1 MVIPLISLILLC
13 PLAAFAIFGLLSL
26 AKLRFPRQDY
36 LSTAAMLIGLVCSL
50 LLLQEVV
57 PEPAPHTV
65 EWISLG
71 SVTFSMGFY
80 LDSVTAIMLIVVTL
94 VSSLVHIFSIGYMHG
109 DARYPRFF
117 AFLSLFSFSMLF
129 LVVSDN
135 LLGIY
140 IGWELVGLCSYLL
153 IGFWFEKDSAA
164 NACKKAFLTTR
175 VGDIGMF
182 IGMMMLFTKF
192 RTLSLYG
199 EGGIFALAASLT
211 TGDMVWLSI
220 AGVLIFC
227 GAIGK
232 SAQVPLHTWLPDAM
246 EGPTPVSALIHA
258 ATMVAAGVYLTAR
271 MFPILTETSSL
282 VIAYVGGITALIAA
296 TIAIVR
302 FDIKRVLAYSTIS
315 QLGYMMLGIGAGS
328 YVAGLFHLT
337 THAFFKA
344 LLFLGSGS
352 VIHAFHAMH
361 AHHSGDEHA
370 SHDSG
375 HEHGDHGVADG
386 VAGAP
391 QSGETTL
398 SGSDIPADQDMR
410 NMGGLRRKMPIT
422 FATMLIATLSISGVP
437 FIFSGFWSKDAILGG
452 VLERAMEWGSVH
464 HYILFGIALFAAGI
478 TAFYMF
484 RLIFMTFFGE
494 PRNQEMHDMAH
505 ESPKVMTV
513 PLIVLALLSFP
524 VVNILWFNDA
534 YVTPPAQPHL
544 HAPQHA
550 GIIDDSIVTETQQ
563 REKVAGAPQSGE
575 TTLFAFGFSK
585 APTSFFGISEAVA
598 AEEGEHDTH
607 AEEGHH
613 SPAHKIAMV
622 LSICV
627 AGLGILFSWLFYHK
641 RTLSAES
648 VATSFRPLYNLFWHK
663 YYFDEFYNGVL
674 VALTVW
680 KARLFAQF
688 DGSVVDGI
696 VNGVGRLTRDILAAF
711 IGFFDNRVVDGTV
724 NRVAQVTWAV
734 GGRIRRIQTGAIQ
747 TYLFVV
753 LAGIVLLILIFRAL

>member
-1 MVIPLISLILLC
+1 MIVSLISLILLC
-13 PLAAFAIFGLLSL
+13 PLAAFAVFGLLGL
-26 AKLRFPRQDY
+26 ANRRFPRQDY
-36 LSTAAMLIGLVCSL
+36 LSTAAMLIALACSFL
-50 LLLQEVV
+50 LLREVV
-57 PEPAPHTV
+57 PEPEAHTV
-65 EWISLG
+65 NWISLG
-71 SVTFSMGFY
+71 NVTFSMGFY
-80 LDSVTAIMLIVVTL
+80 LDSVTVIMLIVVTL
-94 VSSLVHIFSIGYMHG
+94 VSSLVHIFSMGYMHG
-109 DARYPRFF
+109 DPRYPRFF
-117 AFLSLFSFSMLF
+117 AYLSLFSFSMLF

-175 VGDIGMF
+175 VGDVGMF

-192 RTLSLYG
+192 QTLSLYG
-199 EGGIFALAASLT
+199 EGGIFALAASQLT

-232 SAQVPLHTWLPDAM
+232 SAQMPLHTWLPDAM

-282 VIAYVGGITALIAA
+282 VIAYIGGITAIVAA

-315 QLGYMMLGIGAGS
+315 QLGYMMLAIGVGS

-361 AHHSGDEHA
+361 AHGHDNEHA
-370 SHDSG
+370 HA
-375 HEHGDHGVADG
+375 HEHGDSDTHTHEHGH
-386 VAGAP
+386 
-391 QSGETTL
+391 GEDSDTEHVL
-398 SGSDIPADQDMR
+398 GSEIPPDQDMR
-410 NMGGLRRKMPIT
+410 NMGGLRHKMPIT
-422 FATMLIATLSISGVP
+422 FITMLIATLSISGVP
-437 FIFSGFWSKDAILGG
+437 FIFSGFWSKDKILAG
-452 VLERAMEWGSVH
+452 VLGRAMEWHSVH
-464 HYILFGIALFAAGI
+464 HYILFVIALLAAGI

-494 PRNQEMHDMAH
+494 PRNQDMHDMAH
-505 ESPKVMTV
+505 ESPLSMTV
-513 PLIVLALLSFP
+513 PLIVLAILSFP
-524 VVNILWFNDA
+524 VVNTLWFNKD
-534 YVTPPAQPHL
+534 YVKPPPQPHL
-544 HAPQHA
+544 
-550 GIIDDSIVTETQQ
+550 
-563 REKVAGAPQSGE
+563 R
-575 TTLFAFGFSK
+575 
-585 APTSFFGISEAVA
+585 APTHAQIAPDTKTGGTGFALSLFGVSEAVA
-598 AEEGEHDTH
+598 AEEDAGHGTQDAH
-607 AEEGHH
+607 GDDGHH
-613 SPAHKIAMV
+613 DSAHTAHTIAMV

-627 AGLGILFSWLFYHK
+627 AGLGIFLSWLFYHR
-641 RTLSAES
+641 RTLSAEA
-648 VATSFRPLYNLFWHK
+648 VATTFRPVYNLFWHK
-663 YYFDEFYNGVL
+663 YYFDEFYDGVL

-696 VNGVGRLTRDILAAF
+696 VNGVGIVTRDILAAF
-711 IGFFDNRVVDGTV
+711 VGFFDNRVVDGLV

-753 LAGIVLLILIFRAL
+753 LAGIVLLILVFRVL

>member
-1 MVIPLISLILLC
+1 MIVPLISLILLC
-13 PLAAFAIFGLLSL
+13 PLAAFAIFGLLGL
-26 AKLRFPRQDY
+26 ANRRFSRQDY
-36 LSTAAMLIGLVCSL
+36 LSTIAMLVALVCSFL
-50 LLLQEVV
+50 LLREVV
-57 PEPAPHTV
+57 PTPEPNTV
-65 EWISLG
+65 NWISLG
-71 SVTFSMGFY
+71 GVTFSMGFY
-80 LDSVTAIMLIVVTL
+80 LDSVTVIMLIVVTL
-94 VSSLVHIFSIGYMHG
+94 VSSLVHIFSMGYMHG
-109 DARYPRFF
+109 DPRYPRFF
-117 AFLSLFSFSMLF
+117 AYLSLFSFSMLF

-175 VGDIGMF
+175 VGDVGMF

-192 RTLSLYG
+192 DTLSLYG
-199 EGGIFALAASLT
+199 EGGIFAQAAAQLST
-211 TGDMVWLSI
+211 ADMVWLSI

-232 SAQVPLHTWLPDAM
+232 SAQMPLHTWLPDAM

-282 VIAYVGGITALIAA
+282 VIAYVGGITALVAA

-315 QLGYMMLGIGAGS
+315 QLGYMMLAIGAGS

-361 AHHSGDEHA
+361 AHGHDDAHEHA
-370 SHDSG
+370 HA
-375 HEHGDHGVADG
+375 HEHNEAHI
-386 VAGAP
+386 
-391 QSGETTL
+391 L
-398 SGSDIPADQDMR
+398 GSEIPPDQDMR
-410 NMGGLRRKMPIT
+410 NMGGLRHKMPIT
-422 FATMLIATLSISGVP
+422 FVTMLIATLSISGVP

-452 VLERAMEWGSVH
+452 VLGRAMEWNSVH
-464 HYILFGIALFAAGI
+464 HYILFIMALSAAGI

-505 ESPKVMTV
+505 ESPKSMTV
-513 PLIVLALLSFP
+513 PLLILAALSLP
-524 VVNILWFNDA
+524 VVNILWFNET
-534 YVTPPAQPHL
+534 YVKPPPQPHL

-550 GIIDDSIVTETQQ
+550 YVSPDSNTGGKGYTV
-563 REKVAGAPQSGE
+563 S
-575 TTLFAFGFSK
+575 LFGV
-585 APTSFFGISEAVA
+585 SEAAA
-598 AEEGEHDTH
+598 AEEEGGHDTH
-607 AEEGHH
+607 GAHGDDGHH
-613 SPAHKIAMV
+613 GHGPAHKIAMI

-627 AGLGILFSWLFYHK
+627 AGLGILLSWLFYHR

-648 VATSFRPLYNLFWHK
+648 VATTFRPVYNLFWHK
-663 YYFDEFYNGVL
+663 YYFDEFYDGVL

-680 KARLFAQF
+680 KARLFSQF

-696 VNGVGRLTRDILAAF
+696 VNGVGFVTRDLLAAF
-711 IGFFDNRVVDGTV
+711 TGAFDNRVVDGIV
-724 NRVAQVTWAV
+724 NRIAQVTWAV

>member
-1 MVIPLISLILLC
+1 MIVFLISLILLC
-13 PLAAFAIFGLLSL
+13 PLAAFAIFGLLGLGNRS
-26 AKLRFPRQDY
+26 FPRQDY
-36 LSTAAMLIGLVCSL
+36 LSTAAMLVALISSL
-50 LLLQEVV
+50 LLLREVV
-57 PEPAPHTV
+57 PDPVPYTV
-65 EWISLG
+65 QWISLG
-71 SVTFSMGFY
+71 GVTFSMGFY

-94 VSSLVHIFSIGYMHG
+94 VSSLVHIFSMGYMHG
-109 DARYPRFF
+109 DPRYPRFF
-117 AFLSLFSFSMLF
+117 AYLSLFSFSMLF

-175 VGDIGMF
+175 VGDVGMF

-192 RTLSLYG
+192 ETLSLYG
-199 EGGIFALAASLT
+199 GDGIFAQAASLLN

-282 VIAYVGGITALIAA
+282 VIAYIGGITALIAA

-361 AHHSGDEHA
+361 HA
-370 SHDSG
+370 
-375 HEHGDHGVADG
+375 HGDHDEHGHAHGDHDLVHDH
-386 VAGAP
+386 
-391 QSGETTL
+391 
-398 SGSDIPADQDMR
+398 GSEIPPDQDMR
-410 NMGGLRRKMPIT
+410 NMGGLRHKMPIT
-422 FATMLIATLSISGVP
+422 FVTMLIATLSISGVP
-437 FIFSGFWSKDAILGG
+437 FVFSGFWSKDAILGG
-452 VLERAMEWGSVH
+452 VLGRAMEWNSVH
-464 HYILFGIALFAAGI
+464 HYLLFGIALFAAGI

-505 ESPKVMTV
+505 ESPKSMTV
-513 PLIVLALLSFP
+513 PLLILAALSLP
-524 VVNILWFNDA
+524 VVNILWFNDN
-534 YVTPPAQPHL
+534 YIKPPEQPHL

-550 GIIDDSIVTETQQ
+550 HVSPDSRTNKAGI
-563 REKVAGAPQSGE
+563 
-575 TTLFAFGFSK
+575 TLSLFGV
-585 APTSFFGISEAVA
+585 SEAVA
-598 AEEGEHDTH
+598 AEESGHDTH
-607 AEEGHH
+607 GAHADDGHH
-613 SPAHKIAMV
+613 GHGPAHAIAMI
-622 LSICV
+622 LSICA
-627 AGLGILFSWLFYHK
+627 AGLGILLSWLFYHR

-648 VATSFRPLYNLFWHK
+648 VATTFRPLYNLFWHK
-663 YYFDEFYNGVL
+663 YYFDEFYDDVL

-688 DGSVVDGI
+688 DGTIVDGI
-696 VNGVGRLTRDILAAF
+696 VNGVGKVTRDFLAVF
-711 IGFFDNRVVDGTV
+711 IGAFDNRVVDGIV
-724 NRVAQVTWAV
+724 NRVAEVTWAV
-734 GGRIRRIQTGAIQ
+734 GGRVRQIQTGAIQ

-753 LAGIVLLILIFRAL
+753 LAGIVLLILIFRVL

>member
-1 MVIPLISLILLC
+1 MVVSLISIILLC
-13 PLAAFAIFGLLSL
+13 PLAAFAIFGLLGL
-26 AKLRFPRQDY
+26 ANRRFPRQDY
-36 LSTAAMLIGLVCSL
+36 LSTIAMLVALVCSFL
-50 LLLQEVV
+50 LLREVV
-57 PEPAPHTV
+57 PNPEPHTV
-65 EWISLG
+65 NWISLG
-71 SVTFSMGFY
+71 GVTFSMGFY
-80 LDSVTAIMLIVVTL
+80 LDSVTVIMLIVVTL
-94 VSSLVHIFSIGYMHG
+94 VSSLVHIFSMGYMHG
-109 DARYPRFF
+109 DPRYPRFF
-117 AFLSLFSFSMLF
+117 AYLSLFSFSMLF

-175 VGDIGMF
+175 VGDVGMF

-192 RTLSLYG
+192 DTLSLYG
-199 EGGIFALAASLT
+199 EGGIFAQAAAQLST
-211 TGDMVWLSI
+211 ADMVWLSI

-232 SAQVPLHTWLPDAM
+232 SAQMPLHTWLPDAM

-282 VIAYVGGITALIAA
+282 VIAYVGGITALVAA

-315 QLGYMMLGIGAGS
+315 QLGYMMLAIGAGS

-361 AHHSGDEHA
+361 HAHDDEHEHA
-370 SHDSG
+370 HE
-375 HEHGDHGVADG
+375 HEHGEEHI
-386 VAGAP
+386 
-391 QSGETTL
+391 L
-398 SGSDIPADQDMR
+398 GSEIPPDQDMR
-410 NMGGLRRKMPIT
+410 NMGGLRHKMPIT
-422 FATMLIATLSISGVP
+422 FITMLIATLSISGVP
-437 FIFSGFWSKDAILGG
+437 FIFSGFWSKDKILAG
-452 VLERAMEWGSVH
+452 VLGRAMEWSSVH
-464 HYILFGIALFAAGI
+464 HYILFIIALSAAGI

-505 ESPKVMTV
+505 ESPKSMTV
-513 PLIVLALLSFP
+513 PLIVLAILSFP
-524 VVNILWFNDA
+524 VVNTLWFNKD
-534 YVTPPAQPHL
+534 YVKPPPQPHL

-550 GIIDDSIVTETQQ
+550 YLSPDSQTGGQ
-563 REKVAGAPQSGE
+563 GAALS
-575 TTLFAFGFSK
+575 LFGV
-585 APTSFFGISEAVA
+585 SEAFA
-598 AEEGEHDTH
+598 AEEEGGHGTH
-607 AEEGHH
+607 ADDGHH
-613 SPAHKIAMV
+613 GHGPAHTIAMV
-622 LSICV
+622 LSIIV
-627 AGLGILFSWLFYHK
+627 AGLGIFFSWLFYHR

-648 VATSFRPLYNLFWHK
+648 VATTFRPIYNLFWHK
-663 YYFDEFYNGVL
+663 YYFDEFYDGVL

-680 KARLFAQF
+680 KSRLFAQF

-696 VNGVGRLTRDILAAF
+696 VNGVGTVTRDILAAF
-711 IGFFDNRVVDGTV
+711 VGIFDNRVVDGLV

-734 GGRIRRIQTGAIQ
+734 GGRVRRIQTGAIQ

>member
-1 MVIPLISLILLC
+1 MVVPLISIILLC
-13 PLAAFAIFGLLSL
+13 PLAAFAIFGLLGL
-26 AKLRFPRQDY
+26 ANKRFPRQDY
-36 LSTAAMLIGLVCSL
+36 LSTAAMLIALACSFL
-50 LLLQEVV
+50 LLREVV
-57 PEPAPHTV
+57 PSPEAHTV
-65 EWISLG
+65 DWLSLG
-71 SVTFSMGFY
+71 GVTFSMGFY
-80 LDSVTAIMLIVVTL
+80 LDSVTVIMLIVVTL
-94 VSSLVHIFSIGYMHG
+94 VSSLVHIFSMGYMHG
-109 DARYPRFF
+109 DPRYPRFF
-117 AFLSLFSFSMLF
+117 AYLSLFSFSMLF

-175 VGDIGMF
+175 VGDVGMF

-192 RTLSLYG
+192 QTLSLYG
-199 EGGIFALAASLT
+199 ADGIFAEAADLN

-220 AGVLIFC
+220 AGILIFC

-232 SAQVPLHTWLPDAM
+232 SAQMPLHTWLPDAM

-282 VIAYVGGITALIAA
+282 VIAYVGGITALVAA

-315 QLGYMMLGIGAGS
+315 QLGYMMLAIGAGS

-361 AHHSGDEHA
+361 HAHDDDHEHE
-370 SHDSG
+370 HE
-375 HEHGDHGVADG
+375 HEHGEEHI
-386 VAGAP
+386 
-391 QSGETTL
+391 L
-398 SGSDIPADQDMR
+398 GSEIPPDQDMR
-410 NMGGLRRKMPIT
+410 NMGGLRHKMPMT
-422 FATMLIATLSISGVP
+422 FITMLIATLSISGVP
-437 FIFSGFWSKDAILGG
+437 FIFSGFWSKDKILAG
-452 VLERAMEWGSVH
+452 VLGRAMEWNSAH
-464 HYILFGIALFAAGI
+464 HYILFIIALSAAGI

-505 ESPKVMTV
+505 ESPRSMTV
-513 PLIVLALLSFP
+513 PLIVLAILSFP
-524 VVNILWFNDA
+524 VVNTLWFNKD
-534 YVTPPAQPHL
+534 YVKPPPQPHL

-550 GIIDDSIVTETQQ
+550 YLSPDSKTSGQGIALS
-563 REKVAGAPQSGE
+563 
-575 TTLFAFGFSK
+575 LFGV
-585 APTSFFGISEAVA
+585 SEAVA
-598 AEEGEHDTH
+598 AEEEGGHSTH
-607 AEEGHH
+607 ADDGHH
-613 SPAHKIAMV
+613 GHGPAHTIAMV
-622 LSICV
+622 LSIIV
-627 AGLGILFSWLFYHK
+627 AGLGIFLSWLFYHR

-648 VATSFRPLYNLFWHK
+648 VATTCRPLYNLFWHK
-663 YYFDEFYNGVL
+663 YYFDEFYDGVL

-696 VNGVGRLTRDILAAF
+696 VNGVGFVTRDLLAAF
-711 IGFFDNRVVDGTV
+711 TGAFDNRVVDGIV
-724 NRVAQVTWAV
+724 NRIAQVTWAV

-753 LAGIVLLILIFRAL
+753 LAGIVLIILIFRAL

>member
-1 MVIPLISLILLC
+1 MVVPLISIILLC
-13 PLAAFAIFGLLSL
+13 PLAAFAVFGLLGL
-26 AKLRFPRQDY
+26 ANRRFPRQDY
-36 LSTAAMLIGLVCSL
+36 LSTAAMLIALACSFL
-50 LLLQEVV
+50 LLREIV
-57 PEPAPHTV
+57 PSPEAHTV
-65 EWISLG
+65 DWLSLG
-71 SVTFSMGFY
+71 GVTFSMGFY
-80 LDSVTAIMLIVVTL
+80 LDSVTVIMLIVVTL
-94 VSSLVHIFSIGYMHG
+94 VSSLVHIFSMGYMHG
-109 DARYPRFF
+109 DPRYPRFF
-117 AFLSLFSFSMLF
+117 AYLSLFSFSMLF

-175 VGDIGMF
+175 VGDVGMF

-192 RTLSLYG
+192 KTLSLYG
-199 EGGIFALAASLT
+199 EGGIFALAANLN
-211 TGDMVWLSI
+211 TGDMMWLSI

-232 SAQVPLHTWLPDAM
+232 SAQMPLHTWLPDAM

-282 VIAYVGGITALIAA
+282 VIAYVGGITALVAA

-315 QLGYMMLGIGAGS
+315 QLGYMMLAIGAGS

-361 AHHSGDEHA
+361 AHAHDDEH
-370 SHDSG
+370 D
-375 HEHGDHGVADG
+375 HEHADDHEHSD
-386 VAGAP
+386 
-391 QSGETTL
+391 EHIL
-398 SGSDIPADQDMR
+398 GSEIPPDQDMR
-410 NMGGLRRKMPIT
+410 NMGGLRHKMPIT
-422 FATMLIATLSISGVP
+422 FITMLIATLSISGVP

-452 VLERAMEWGSVH
+452 VLGRAMEWNSAH
-464 HYILFGIALFAAGI
+464 HYILFGMALCAAGI

-505 ESPKVMTV
+505 ESPKSMTV
-513 PLIVLALLSFP
+513 PLLILAALSLP
-524 VVNILWFNDA
+524 VVNILWFNDT
-534 YVTPPAQPHL
+534 YVKPPPQPHL

-550 GIIDDSIVTETQQ
+550 YISPDSNTGGKGYTV
-563 REKVAGAPQSGE
+563 S
-575 TTLFAFGFSK
+575 LFGV
-585 APTSFFGISEAVA
+585 SEAVA
-598 AEEGEHDTH
+598 AEEEGGHGTDGTH
-607 AEEGHH
+607 ADDGHH
-613 SPAHKIAMV
+613 GHGPAHTIAMV
-622 LSICV
+622 LSIFV
-627 AGLGILFSWLFYHK
+627 AGLGICLSWLFYHR
-641 RTLSAES
+641 RTLSAEA
-648 VATSFRPLYNLFWHK
+648 VATTCRPLYNLFWHK
-663 YYFDEFYNGVL
+663 YYFDEFYDGVL

-680 KARLFAQF
+680 KARLFARF

-696 VNGVGRLTRDILAAF
+696 VNGVGVVTRDILAAF
-711 IGFFDNRVVDGTV
+711 TGAFDNRVVDGIV
-724 NRVAQVTWAV
+724 NRVAQVIWAV

>member
-1 MVIPLISLILLC
+1 MIVPLISIILLC
-13 PLAAFAIFGLLSL
+13 PLAAFAVFGLLGL
-26 AKLRFPRQDY
+26 GNRRFPRQDY
-36 LSTAAMLIGLVCSL
+36 LSTAAMLVALVCSFL
-50 LLLQEVV
+50 LLREVV
-57 PEPAPHTV
+57 PSPEAHTV
-65 EWISLG
+65 DWLSLG

-80 LDSVTAIMLIVVTL
+80 LDSVTVIMLIVVTL
-94 VSSLVHIFSIGYMHG
+94 VSSLVHIFSMGYMHG
-109 DARYPRFF
+109 DPRYPRFF
-117 AFLSLFSFSMLF
+117 AYLSLFSFSMLF

-175 VGDIGMF
+175 VGDVGMF

-192 RTLSLYG
+192 RTLSLYDKAG
-199 EGGIFALAASLT
+199 ADGIFTLAANLN

-232 SAQVPLHTWLPDAM
+232 SAQMPLHTWLPDAM

-282 VIAYVGGITALIAA
+282 VIAYVGGITALVAA

-315 QLGYMMLGIGAGS
+315 QLGYMMLAIGAGS

-361 AHHSGDEHA
+361 AHGHDDEHDHEHGED
-370 SHDSG
+370 SDSG
-375 HEHGDHGVADG
+375 HV
-386 VAGAP
+386 
-391 QSGETTL
+391 L
-398 SGSDIPADQDMR
+398 GSEIPPDQDMR
-410 NMGGLRRKMPIT
+410 NMGGLRHKMPIT
-422 FATMLIATLSISGVP
+422 FITMLIATLSISGVP
-437 FIFSGFWSKDAILGG
+437 FVFSGFWSKDKILAG
-452 VLERAMEWGSVH
+452 VLGRAMEWNSAH
-464 HYILFGIALFAAGI
+464 HYILFIIALSAAGI

-505 ESPKVMTV
+505 ESPRSMTV
-513 PLIVLALLSFP
+513 PLIVLAILSFP
-524 VVNILWFNDA
+524 VVNTLWFNKD
-534 YVTPPAQPHL
+534 YVKPPPQPHL

-550 GIIDDSIVTETQQ
+550 HLSPD
-563 REKVAGAPQSGE
+563 
-575 TTLFAFGFSK
+575 SK
-585 APTSFFGISEAVA
+585 AGGQGIALSLFGVSEAVA
-598 AEEGEHDTH
+598 AEEEGGHDTH
-607 AEEGHH
+607 ADDGHH
-613 SPAHKIAMV
+613 GHGPAHTIAMV
-622 LSICV
+622 LSIIV
-627 AGLGILFSWLFYHK
+627 AGLGIFLSWLFYHR

-648 VATSFRPLYNLFWHK
+648 VATTFRPVYNLFWHK
-663 YYFDEFYNGVL
+663 YYFDEFYDGVL

-680 KARLFAQF
+680 KSRLFAQF

-696 VNGVGRLTRDILAAF
+696 VNGVGTVTRDILAAF
-711 IGFFDNRVVDGTV
+711 VGFFDNRVVDGLV
-724 NRVAQVTWAV
+724 NSVAQVTWAI

>member
-1 MVIPLISLILLC
+1 MVVPLISLILLC
-13 PLAAFAIFGLLSL
+13 PLAAFAVFGLLGL
-26 AKLRFPRQDY
+26 ANRRFPRQDY
-36 LSTAAMLIGLVCSL
+36 LSTAAMLIALACSFL
-50 LLLQEVV
+50 LLREVV
-57 PEPAPHTV
+57 PEPEAHTV
-65 EWISLG
+65 NWVSLG

-94 VSSLVHIFSIGYMHG
+94 VSSLVHIFSMGYMHG
-109 DARYPRFF
+109 DPRYPRFF
-117 AFLSLFSFSMLF
+117 AYLSLFSFSMLF

-175 VGDIGMF
+175 VGDVGMF

-192 RTLSLYG
+192 QTLSLYG
-199 EGGIFALAASLT
+199 EGGIFALAASQLT

-232 SAQVPLHTWLPDAM
+232 SAQMPLHTWLPDAM

-282 VIAYVGGITALIAA
+282 VIAYVGGITALVAA

-315 QLGYMMLGIGAGS
+315 QLGYMMLAIGAGS

-361 AHHSGDEHA
+361 AHGHDDEHA
-370 SHDSG
+370 
-375 HEHGDHGVADG
+375 HEHGEDPDTEHV
-386 VAGAP
+386 
-391 QSGETTL
+391 L
-398 SGSDIPADQDMR
+398 GSEIPPDQDMR
-410 NMGGLRRKMPIT
+410 NMGGLRHKMPIT
-422 FATMLIATLSISGVP
+422 FITMLIATLSISGVP
-437 FIFSGFWSKDAILGG
+437 FIFSGFWSKDAVLAG
-452 VLERAMEWGSVH
+452 VLGRAMEWNSVH
-464 HYILFGIALFAAGI
+464 HYILFIMALSAAGI

-505 ESPKVMTV
+505 ESPLSMTV
-513 PLIVLALLSFP
+513 PLLILAALSLPIVNTF
-524 VVNILWFNDA
+524 WFNAD
-534 YVTPPAQPHL
+534 YVKPPQQPHL
-544 HAPQHA
+544 HAPTHA
-550 GIIDDSIVTETQQ
+550 Q
-563 REKVAGAPQSGE
+563 VAPDTKTGGTGFALS
-575 TTLFAFGFSK
+575 LFGV
-585 APTSFFGISEAVA
+585 SEAVA
-598 AEEGEHDTH
+598 AEEDAGHGTQDAH
-607 AEEGHH
+607 ADDGHH
-613 SPAHKIAMV
+613 GHGPAHTIAMI

-627 AGLGILFSWLFYHK
+627 AGLGILLSWLFYHR

-648 VATSFRPLYNLFWHK
+648 VATTFRPVYNLFWQK
-663 YYFDEFYNGVL
+663 YYFDEFYDGVL

-688 DGSVVDGI
+688 DGTVVDGI
-696 VNGVGRLTRDILAAF
+696 VNGVGVVTRDILAAF
-711 IGFFDNRVVDGTV
+711 TGAFDNRVVDGIV

-753 LAGIVLLILIFRAL
+753 LAGIVLLILIFRAF

>member
-1 MVIPLISLILLC
+1 MTVPLISLILLC
-13 PLAAFAIFGLLSL
+13 PLAAFAVFGLLGL
-26 AKLRFPRQDY
+26 ANRRFPRQDY
-36 LSTAAMLIGLVCSL
+36 LSTAAMLIALACSFL
-50 LLLQEVV
+50 LLREVV
-57 PEPAPHTV
+57 PEPEAHTV
-65 EWISLG
+65 NWISLG
-71 SVTFSMGFY
+71 DVTFSMGFY
-80 LDSVTAIMLIVVTL
+80 LDSVTVIMLIVVTL
-94 VSSLVHIFSIGYMHG
+94 VSSLVHIFSMGYMHG
-109 DARYPRFF
+109 DPRYPRFF
-117 AFLSLFSFSMLF
+117 AYLSLFSFSMLF

-175 VGDIGMF
+175 VGDVGMF
-182 IGMMMLFTKF
+182 IGMMMLFAKF
-192 RTLSLYG
+192 KTLSLYG
-199 EGGIFALAASLT
+199 DGGIFALSVSQLT

-232 SAQVPLHTWLPDAM
+232 SAQMPLHTWLPDAM

-282 VIAYVGGITALIAA
+282 VIAYVGGITALVAA

-315 QLGYMMLGIGAGS
+315 QLGYMMLAIGAGS

-361 AHHSGDEHA
+361 AHGHDDEHA
-370 SHDSG
+370 
-375 HEHGDHGVADG
+375 HEHGEDPDTEHV
-386 VAGAP
+386 
-391 QSGETTL
+391 L
-398 SGSDIPADQDMR
+398 GSEIPADQDMR
-410 NMGGLRRKMPIT
+410 NMGGLRHKMPIT
-422 FATMLIATLSISGVP
+422 FITMLIATLSISGVP
-437 FIFSGFWSKDAILGG
+437 FIFSGFWSKDAILAG
-452 VLERAMEWGSVH
+452 VLGRAMEWSSVH
-464 HYILFGIALFAAGI
+464 HYILFIMALSAAGI

-505 ESPKVMTV
+505 ESPRSMTV
-513 PLIVLALLSFP
+513 PLLILAFLSLP
-524 VVNILWFNDA
+524 VVNILWFNAD
-534 YVTPPAQPHL
+534 YIEPPPQPHL
-544 HAPQHA
+544 HAPTHA
-550 GIIDDSIVTETQQ
+550 Q
-563 REKVAGAPQSGE
+563 VAPDTKTGGTGFALS
-575 TTLFAFGFSK
+575 LFGV
-585 APTSFFGISEAVA
+585 SEAVA
-598 AEEGEHDTH
+598 AEEDAGHGTQDAH
-607 AEEGHH
+607 ADDGHH
-613 SPAHKIAMV
+613 GHGPAHTIAMI

-627 AGLGILFSWLFYHK
+627 AGLGIFFSWLFYHR

-648 VATSFRPLYNLFWHK
+648 VATTFRPVYNLFWHK
-663 YYFDEFYNGVL
+663 YYFDEFYDGVL

-696 VNGVGRLTRDILAAF
+696 VNGVGIVTRDILAAF
-711 IGFFDNRVVDGTV
+711 VGFFDNRVVDGLV

>member
-1 MVIPLISLILLC
+1 MTVSLISLILLC
-13 PLAAFAIFGLLSL
+13 PLAAFAVFGLLGL
-26 AKLRFPRQDY
+26 ANRRFPRQDY
-36 LSTAAMLIGLVCSL
+36 LSTAAMLIALACSFL
-50 LLLQEVV
+50 LLREVV
-57 PEPAPHTV
+57 PEPEAHTV
-65 EWISLG
+65 NWISLG
-71 SVTFSMGFY
+71 DITFSMGFY
-80 LDSVTAIMLIVVTL
+80 LDSVTVIMLIVVTL
-94 VSSLVHIFSIGYMHG
+94 VSSLVHIFSMGYMHG
-109 DARYPRFF
+109 DPRYPRFF
-117 AFLSLFSFSMLF
+117 AYLSLFSFSMLF

-175 VGDIGMF
+175 VGDVGMF

-192 RTLSLYG
+192 QTLSLYG
-199 EGGIFALAASLT
+199 DGGIFALAAAQLT

-232 SAQVPLHTWLPDAM
+232 SAQMPLHTWLPDAM

-282 VIAYVGGITALIAA
+282 VIAYVGGITALVAA

-315 QLGYMMLGIGAGS
+315 QLGYMMLAIGVGS

-361 AHHSGDEHA
+361 GHDDEHA
-370 SHDSG
+370 
-375 HEHGDHGVADG
+375 HEHSEDPDTEHV
-386 VAGAP
+386 
-391 QSGETTL
+391 L
-398 SGSDIPADQDMR
+398 GSEIPADQDMR
-410 NMGGLRRKMPIT
+410 NMGGLRHKMPIT
-422 FATMLIATLSISGVP
+422 FITMLIATLSISGVP
-437 FIFSGFWSKDAILGG
+437 FIFSGFWSKDAILAG
-452 VLERAMEWGSVH
+452 VLGRAMEWSSVH
-464 HYILFGIALFAAGI
+464 HYILFIMALSAAGI

-505 ESPKVMTV
+505 ESPKSMTV
-513 PLIVLALLSFP
+513 PLLILAALSLP
-524 VVNILWFNDA
+524 VVNILWFNAD
-534 YVTPPAQPHL
+534 YVKPPPQPHL
-544 HAPQHA
+544 HAPTHA
-550 GIIDDSIVTETQQ
+550 Q
-563 REKVAGAPQSGE
+563 VAPDTKTGGTGFALS
-575 TTLFAFGFSK
+575 LFGV
-585 APTSFFGISEAVA
+585 SEAVA
-598 AEEGEHDTH
+598 AEEDAGHGTQDAH
-607 AEEGHH
+607 ADDGHH
-613 SPAHKIAMV
+613 GHGPAHTIAMI

-627 AGLGILFSWLFYHK
+627 AGLGILFSWLFYHR

-648 VATSFRPLYNLFWHK
+648 VATTFRPVYNLFWHK
-663 YYFDEFYNGVL
+663 YYFDEFYDGVL

-696 VNGVGRLTRDILAAF
+696 VNGVGIVTRDILAAF
-711 IGFFDNRVVDGTV
+711 VGFFDNRFVDGLV

>member
-1 MVIPLISLILLC
+1 
-13 PLAAFAIFGLLSL
+13 
-26 AKLRFPRQDY
+26 
-36 LSTAAMLIGLVCSL
+36 
-50 LLLQEVV
+50 
-57 PEPAPHTV
+57 
-65 EWISLG
+65 
-71 SVTFSMGFY
+71 
-80 LDSVTAIMLIVVTL
+80 
-94 VSSLVHIFSIGYMHG
+94 
-109 DARYPRFF
+109 
-117 AFLSLFSFSMLF
+117 
-129 LVVSDN
+129 
-135 LLGIY
+135 
-140 IGWELVGLCSYLL
+140 
-153 IGFWFEKDSAA
+153 
-164 NACKKAFLTTR
+164 
-175 VGDIGMF
+175 
-182 IGMMMLFTKF
+182 
-192 RTLSLYG
+192 
-199 EGGIFALAASLT
+199 
-211 TGDMVWLSI
+211 MVWLST

-232 SAQVPLHTWLPDAM
+232 SAQMPLHTWLPDAM

-282 VIAYVGGITALIAA
+282 VIAYVGGITALVAA

-315 QLGYMMLGIGAGS
+315 QLGYMMLAIGAGS

-361 AHHSGDEHA
+361 AHAHDDEH
-370 SHDSG
+370 D
-375 HEHGDHGVADG
+375 HEHADG
-386 VAGAP
+386 EEHILGA
-391 QSGETTL
+391 E
-398 SGSDIPADQDMR
+398 IPPDQDMR
-410 NMGGLRRKMPIT
+410 NMGGLRHKMPIT
-422 FATMLIATLSISGVP
+422 FITMLIATLSISGVP

-452 VLERAMEWGSVH
+452 VLGRAMEWNSVH
-464 HYILFGIALFAAGI
+464 HYILFGMALLAAGI

-505 ESPKVMTV
+505 ESPKSMTV
-513 PLIVLALLSFP
+513 PLLILAALSLP
-524 VVNILWFNDA
+524 VVNILWFNEA
-534 YVTPPAQPHL
+534 YVKPPPQPHL

-550 GIIDDSIVTETQQ
+550 YISPDSNTGGKGYTV
-563 REKVAGAPQSGE
+563 S
-575 TTLFAFGFSK
+575 LFGV
-585 APTSFFGISEAVA
+585 SEAVA
-598 AEEGEHDTH
+598 AEEEGGHGTDGAH
-607 AEEGHH
+607 ADDGHH
-613 SPAHKIAMV
+613 GHHGPAHTIAMV

-627 AGLGILFSWLFYHK
+627 AGLGIFLSWLFYHR

-648 VATSFRPLYNLFWHK
+648 VATTYRPLYNLFWHK
-663 YYFDEFYNGVL
+663 YYFDEFYDGVL

-696 VNGVGRLTRDILAAF
+696 VNGVGFVTRDLLAAF
-711 IGFFDNRVVDGTV
+711 TGAFDNRVVDGIV

>member
-1 MVIPLISLILLC
+1 MVVPLISLILLC
-13 PLAAFAIFGLLSL
+13 PLAAFAVFGLLGL
-26 AKLRFPRQDY
+26 ANRRFPRQDY
-36 LSTAAMLIGLVCSL
+36 LSTAAMLIALACSFL
-50 LLLQEVV
+50 LLREVV
-57 PEPAPHTV
+57 PEPEAHTV
-65 EWISLG
+65 NWVSLG

-94 VSSLVHIFSIGYMHG
+94 VSSLVHIFSMGYMHG
-109 DARYPRFF
+109 DPRYPRFF
-117 AFLSLFSFSMLF
+117 AYLSLFSFSMLF

-175 VGDIGMF
+175 VGDVGMF

-192 RTLSLYG
+192 QTLSLYG
-199 EGGIFALAASLT
+199 EGGIFALAASQLT

-232 SAQVPLHTWLPDAM
+232 SAQMPLHTWLPDAM

-282 VIAYVGGITALIAA
+282 VIAYVGGITALVAA

-315 QLGYMMLGIGAGS
+315 QLGYMMLAIGAGS

-361 AHHSGDEHA
+361 AHGHDDEHA
-370 SHDSG
+370 
-375 HEHGDHGVADG
+375 HEHGEDPDTEHV
-386 VAGAP
+386 
-391 QSGETTL
+391 L
-398 SGSDIPADQDMR
+398 GSEIPADQDMR
-410 NMGGLRRKMPIT
+410 NMGGLRHKMPIT
-422 FATMLIATLSISGVP
+422 FITMLIATLSISGVP
-437 FIFSGFWSKDAILGG
+437 FIFSGFWSKDAVLAG
-452 VLERAMEWGSVH
+452 VLGRAMEWNSVH
-464 HYILFGIALFAAGI
+464 HYILFIMALSAAGI

-505 ESPKVMTV
+505 ESPLSMTV
-513 PLIVLALLSFP
+513 PLLILAALSLPIV
-524 VVNILWFNDA
+524 NTLWFNAD
-534 YVTPPAQPHL
+534 YVKPPQQPHL
-544 HAPQHA
+544 HAPTHA
-550 GIIDDSIVTETQQ
+550 Q
-563 REKVAGAPQSGE
+563 VAPDTKTGGTGFALS
-575 TTLFAFGFSK
+575 LFGV
-585 APTSFFGISEAVA
+585 SEAVA
-598 AEEGEHDTH
+598 AEEDAGHGTQDAH
-607 AEEGHH
+607 ADDGHH
-613 SPAHKIAMV
+613 GHGPAHTIAMI

-627 AGLGILFSWLFYHK
+627 AGLGILLSWLFYHR

-648 VATSFRPLYNLFWHK
+648 VATTFRPVYNLFWHK
-663 YYFDEFYNGVL
+663 YYFDEFYDGVL

-688 DGSVVDGI
+688 DGTVVDGI
-696 VNGVGRLTRDILAAF
+696 VNGVGVVTRDILAAF
-711 IGFFDNRVVDGTV
+711 TGAFDNRVVDGIV

-753 LAGIVLLILIFRAL
+753 LAGIVLLILIFRAF

>member
-1 MVIPLISLILLC
+1 MVVPLISLILLC
-13 PLAAFAIFGLLSL
+13 PLAAFAFFGLLGL
-26 AKLRFPRQDY
+26 ANKRFPRQDY
-36 LSTAAMLIGLVCSL
+36 LSTAAMLIALACSFL
-50 LLLQEVV
+50 LLREVV
-57 PEPAPHTV
+57 PKPEPHTV
-65 EWISLG
+65 DWLSLG
-71 SVTFSMGFY
+71 GVTFSMGFY
-80 LDSVTAIMLIVVTL
+80 LDSVTVIMLIVVTL
-94 VSSLVHIFSIGYMHG
+94 VSSLVHIFSMGYMHG
-109 DARYPRFF
+109 DPRYPRFF
-117 AFLSLFSFSMLF
+117 AYLSLFSFSMLF

-175 VGDIGMF
+175 VGDVGMF

-192 RTLSLYG
+192 QTLSLYG
-199 EGGIFALAASLT
+199 EGGIFALAANLN

-232 SAQVPLHTWLPDAM
+232 SAQMPLHTWLPDAM

-271 MFPILTETSSL
+271 MFPILTGTSSL
-282 VIAYVGGITALIAA
+282 VIAYVGGITALVAA

-315 QLGYMMLGIGAGS
+315 QLGYMMLAIGSGS

-361 AHHSGDEHA
+361 AHSHDDEHDHEHA
-370 SHDSG
+370 DGDNDAHA
-375 HEHGDHGVADG
+375 HEHGEEHI
-386 VAGAP
+386 
-391 QSGETTL
+391 L
-398 SGSDIPADQDMR
+398 GSEIPPDQDMR
-410 NMGGLRRKMPIT
+410 NMGGLRHKMPIT
-422 FATMLIATLSISGVP
+422 FVTMLIATLSISGVP

-452 VLERAMEWGSVH
+452 VLGRAMEWNSVH
-464 HYILFGIALFAAGI
+464 HYILFGMALFAAGI

-494 PRNQEMHDMAH
+494 PRNQEMHEMAH
-505 ESPKVMTV
+505 ESPRSMTV
-513 PLIVLALLSFP
+513 PLLILAALSLP
-524 VVNILWFNDA
+524 VVNILWFNET
-534 YVTPPAQPHL
+534 YVKPPPQPHL

-550 GIIDDSIVTETQQ
+550 YLSPDSNMGG
-563 REKVAGAPQSGE
+563 KGY
-575 TTLFAFGFSK
+575 TLSLFGV
-585 APTSFFGISEAVA
+585 SEAVA
-598 AEEGEHDTH
+598 AEEEGGHGTDVTH
-607 AEEGHH
+607 ADDAHHGHG
-613 SPAHKIAMV
+613 PAHTIAMV

-627 AGLGILFSWLFYHK
+627 AGLGIFLSWLFYHR

-648 VATSFRPLYNLFWHK
+648 VATTFRPLYNLFWHK
-663 YYFDEFYNGVL
+663 YYFDEFYDGVL

-680 KARLFAQF
+680 KARLLAQF
-688 DGSVVDGI
+688 DSSVVDGI
-696 VNGVGRLTRDILAAF
+696 VNGVGFVTRDVLAAF
-711 IGFFDNRVVDGTV
+711 TGAFDNRVVDGIV

-753 LAGIVLLILIFRAL
+753 LAGIVLLILIFRVL

>member
-1 MVIPLISLILLC
+1 MIIPLISLILLC
-13 PLAAFAIFGLLSL
+13 PLAAFAIFGLLGL
-26 AKLRFPRQDY
+26 AKRSFPRQDY
-36 LSTAAMLIGLVCSL
+36 LSTAAMLVGLVCSL
-50 LLLQEVV
+50 LLLREVV
-57 PEPAPHTV
+57 PNPEAHTV
-65 EWISLG
+65 KWISLG
-71 SVTFSMGFY
+71 SITFSMGFY
-80 LDSVTAIMLIVVTL
+80 LDSVTVIMLIVVTL

-109 DARYPRFF
+109 DPRYPRFF
-117 AFLSLFSFSMLF
+117 AYLSLFSFSMLF

-175 VGDIGMF
+175 VGDVGMF

-192 RTLSLYG
+192 NTLSLYG
-199 EGGIFALAASLT
+199 ENGIFAEVASLN

-227 GAIGK
+227 GAVGK

-282 VIAYVGGITALIAA
+282 VIAYIGGITAIVAA

-302 FDIKRVLAYSTIS
+302 FDIKRVLAYSTVS
-315 QLGYMMLGIGAGS
+315 QLGYMMLGIGVGS

-361 AHHSGDEHA
+361 AHAHDNEHDHANEDHDVHEHA
-370 SHDSG
+370 HGDDDAGHD
-375 HEHGDHGVADG
+375 HEHGDHDLVHAH
-386 VAGAP
+386 
-391 QSGETTL
+391 
-398 SGSDIPADQDMR
+398 GSEIPPDQDMR
-410 NMGGLRRKMPIT
+410 NMGGLRHKMPIT
-422 FATMLIATLSISGVP
+422 FVTMLIATLSISGVP
-437 FIFSGFWSKDAILGG
+437 FVFSGFWSKDAILGG
-452 VLERAMEWGSVH
+452 VLERAMEWNSVH
-464 HYILFGIALFAAGI
+464 HYLLFGIALLAAGI

-494 PRNQEMHDMAH
+494 PRNQGMHNMAH
-505 ESPKVMTV
+505 ESPLTMTV
-513 PLIVLALLSFP
+513 PLLILAVLSFP
-524 VVNILWFNDA
+524 VVNKLWFNKD
-534 YVTPPAQPHL
+534 YVKPPEQPHL

-550 GIIDDSIVTETQQ
+550 YVSPDSKTD
-563 REKVAGAPQSGE
+563 KAGFALS
-575 TTLFAFGFSK
+575 LFGV
-585 APTSFFGISEAVA
+585 SEAVA
-598 AEEGEHDTH
+598 AEETGHDTH
-607 AEEGHH
+607 ADGEHHGH
-613 SPAHKIAMV
+613 SPAHDIAMV

-627 AGLGILFSWLFYHK
+627 AGLGILLSWLFYHR

-648 VATSFRPLYNLFWHK
+648 VANSFRPLYNLFWHK
-663 YYFDEFYNGVL
+663 YYFDEFYDGVL
-674 VALTVW
+674 VAVTVW
-680 KARLFAQF
+680 KSRLFAQF

-696 VNGVGRLTRDILAAF
+696 VNGVGRLTRDFLAVF
-711 IGFFDNRVVDGTV
+711 VGLFDNRVVDGLV
-724 NRVAQVTWAV
+724 NRVAEVTWAI

>member
-1 MVIPLISLILLC
+1 MVVPLISIILLC
-13 PLAAFAIFGLLSL
+13 PLAAFAIFGLLGL
-26 AKLRFPRQDY
+26 ANRRFPRQDY
-36 LSTAAMLIGLVCSL
+36 LSTAAMLIAVACSFL
-50 LLLQEVV
+50 LLREVV
-57 PEPAPHTV
+57 PSPEAHTV
-65 EWISLG
+65 DWLSLG
-71 SVTFSMGFY
+71 GVTFSMGFY
-80 LDSVTAIMLIVVTL
+80 LDSVTVIMLIVVTL
-94 VSSLVHIFSIGYMHG
+94 VSSLVHIFSMGYMHG
-109 DARYPRFF
+109 DPRYPRFF
-117 AFLSLFSFSMLF
+117 AYLSLFSFSMLF

-175 VGDIGMF
+175 VGDVGMF

-192 RTLSLYG
+192 QTLSLYG
-199 EGGIFALAASLT
+199 EGGIFALAASQLT

-220 AGVLIFC
+220 AGILIFC

-232 SAQVPLHTWLPDAM
+232 SAQMPLHTWLPDAM

-282 VIAYVGGITALIAA
+282 VIAYVGGITALVAA

-315 QLGYMMLGIGAGS
+315 QLGYMMLAIGAGS

-361 AHHSGDEHA
+361 HAHDDDHEHE
-370 SHDSG
+370 HE
-375 HEHGDHGVADG
+375 HEHGEEHI
-386 VAGAP
+386 
-391 QSGETTL
+391 L
-398 SGSDIPADQDMR
+398 GSEIPPDQDMR
-410 NMGGLRRKMPIT
+410 NMGGLRHKMPIT
-422 FATMLIATLSISGVP
+422 FFTMLIATLSISGVP

-452 VLERAMEWGSVH
+452 VLGRAMEWNSVH
-464 HYILFGIALFAAGI
+464 HYILFGMALCAAGI

-494 PRNQEMHDMAH
+494 PRNQEMHEMAH
-505 ESPKVMTV
+505 ESPRSMTV
-513 PLIVLALLSFP
+513 PLLILAFLSLP
-524 VVNILWFNDA
+524 VVNILWFNET
-534 YVTPPAQPHL
+534 YVKPPPQPHL

-550 GIIDDSIVTETQQ
+550 YVSPDSNT
-563 REKVAGAPQSGE
+563 SGKGY
-575 TTLFAFGFSK
+575 TVSLFGV
-585 APTSFFGISEAVA
+585 SEAVA
-598 AEEGEHDTH
+598 AEEEGGHGTDGTH
-607 AEEGHH
+607 ADDGHH
-613 SPAHKIAMV
+613 GHGPAHTIAMV
-622 LSICV
+622 LSIIV
-627 AGLGILFSWLFYHK
+627 AGLGIFLSWLFYHR

-648 VATSFRPLYNLFWHK
+648 VATTCRPLYNLFWHK
-663 YYFDEFYNGVL
+663 YYFDEFYDGVL

-696 VNGVGRLTRDILAAF
+696 VNGVGFVTRDLLAAF
-711 IGFFDNRVVDGTV
+711 TGAFDNRVVDGIV
-724 NRVAQVTWAV
+724 NQVAQVTWAV

>member
-1 MVIPLISLILLC
+1 MVVPLISIILLC
-13 PLAAFAIFGLLSL
+13 PLVAFAIFGLLGL
-26 AKLRFPRQDY
+26 ANRRFPRQDY
-36 LSTAAMLIGLVCSL
+36 LSTAAMLIALACAFL
-50 LLLQEVV
+50 LLREVV
-57 PEPAPHTV
+57 PNPEAHTV
-65 EWISLG
+65 DWLSLG
-71 SVTFSMGFY
+71 GVTFSMGFY
-80 LDSVTAIMLIVVTL
+80 LDSVTVVMLIVVTL
-94 VSSLVHIFSIGYMHG
+94 VSSLVHIFSMGYMHG
-109 DARYPRFF
+109 DPRYPRFF
-117 AFLSLFSFSMLF
+117 AYLSLFSFSMLF

-175 VGDIGMF
+175 VGDVGMF
-182 IGMMMLFTKF
+182 IGMMMLFTQF
-192 RTLSLYG
+192 DTLSLYG
-199 EGGIFALAASLT
+199 EGGIFAKAADLN
-211 TGDMVWLSI
+211 TGQMVWLSI

-232 SAQVPLHTWLPDAM
+232 SAQMPLHTWLPDAM

-282 VIAYVGGITALIAA
+282 VIAYVGGITALVAA

-315 QLGYMMLGIGAGS
+315 QLGYMMLAIGAGS

-361 AHHSGDEHA
+361 HAHDDEHEHA
-370 SHDSG
+370 
-375 HEHGDHGVADG
+375 HEHEHN
-386 VAGAP
+386 
-391 QSGETTL
+391 QEHIL
-398 SGSDIPADQDMR
+398 GSEIPPDQDMR
-410 NMGGLRRKMPIT
+410 NMGGLRHKMPIT
-422 FATMLIATLSISGVP
+422 FITMLIATLSISGVP

-452 VLERAMEWGSVH
+452 VLGRAMEWNSVH
-464 HYILFGIALFAAGI
+464 HYILFIMALCAAGI

-505 ESPKVMTV
+505 ESPKSMTV
-513 PLIVLALLSFP
+513 PLLILAFLSLP
-524 VVNILWFNDA
+524 VVNILWFNET
-534 YVTPPAQPHL
+534 YVKPPAQPHL

-550 GIIDDSIVTETQQ
+550 SLSPDSDTGGKGYTV
-563 REKVAGAPQSGE
+563 S
-575 TTLFAFGFSK
+575 LFGV
-585 APTSFFGISEAVA
+585 SEAVA
-598 AEEGEHDTH
+598 AEEEGAHGIDDAH
-607 AEEGHH
+607 AAHGHH
-613 SPAHKIAMV
+613 GPAHTIAMV
-622 LSICV
+622 LSIIV
-627 AGLGILFSWLFYHK
+627 AGLGIFLSWLFYHR

-648 VATSFRPLYNLFWHK
+648 VATTCRPLYNLFWHK
-663 YYFDEFYNGVL
+663 YYFDEFYDGVL

-680 KARLFAQF
+680 KARLFAKF

-696 VNGVGRLTRDILAAF
+696 VNGVGVVTRDILAAF
-711 IGFFDNRVVDGTV
+711 VGFFDNRVVDGFV

>member
-1 MVIPLISLILLC
+1 MIVSLISIILLC
-13 PLAAFAIFGLLSL
+13 PLTAFAIFGLLGL
-26 AKLRFPRQDY
+26 ANRRFPRQDY
-36 LSTAAMLIGLVCSL
+36 LSTAAMLIALACSFL
-50 LLLQEVV
+50 LLREIV
-57 PEPAPHTV
+57 PSPEAHTV
-65 EWISLG
+65 DWLSLG
-71 SVTFSMGFY
+71 GVTFSMGFY
-80 LDSVTAIMLIVVTL
+80 LDSVTVIMLIVVTL
-94 VSSLVHIFSIGYMHG
+94 VSSLVHIFSMGYMHG
-109 DARYPRFF
+109 DPRYPRFF
-117 AFLSLFSFSMLF
+117 AYLSLFSFSMLF

-175 VGDIGMF
+175 VGDVGMF

-192 RTLSLYG
+192 QTLSLYG
-199 EGGIFALAASLT
+199 EGGIFALAASQLT

-232 SAQVPLHTWLPDAM
+232 SAQMPLHTWLPDAM

-282 VIAYVGGITALIAA
+282 VIAYVGGITALVAA

-315 QLGYMMLGIGAGS
+315 QLGYMMLAIGAGS

-361 AHHSGDEHA
+361 HAHDDAHDHEHA
-370 SHDSG
+370 HE
-375 HEHGDHGVADG
+375 HEHGEEHILGT
-386 VAGAP
+386 
-391 QSGETTL
+391 E
-398 SGSDIPADQDMR
+398 IPPDQDMR
-410 NMGGLRRKMPIT
+410 NMGGLRHKMPIT
-422 FATMLIATLSISGVP
+422 FITMLIATLSISGVP

-452 VLERAMEWGSVH
+452 VLGRAMEWSSVH
-464 HYILFGIALFAAGI
+464 HYILFIMALSAAGI

-494 PRNQEMHDMAH
+494 PRNQEMHDIAH
-505 ESPKVMTV
+505 ESPKSMTV
-513 PLIVLALLSFP
+513 PLLILAALSLP
-524 VVNILWFNDA
+524 VVNILWFNEA
-534 YVTPPAQPHL
+534 YVKPPPQPHL

-550 GIIDDSIVTETQQ
+550 YISPDNNTGGKGYTVS
-563 REKVAGAPQSGE
+563 
-575 TTLFAFGFSK
+575 LFGV
-585 APTSFFGISEAVA
+585 SEAVA
-598 AEEGEHDTH
+598 AEEGGHGTDGTH
-607 AEEGHH
+607 ADDGHH
-613 SPAHKIAMV
+613 GHHGPAHTIAMV

-627 AGLGILFSWLFYHK
+627 AGLGIFLSWLFYHR

-648 VATSFRPLYNLFWHK
+648 VATTCRPLYNLFWHK
-663 YYFDEFYNGVL
+663 YYFDEFYDGVL

-696 VNGVGRLTRDILAAF
+696 VNGVGFVTRDLLAAF
-711 IGFFDNRVVDGTV
+711 TGAFDNHVVDGIV

-753 LAGIVLLILIFRAL
+753 LAGIVLLILIFRVL

>member
-1 MVIPLISLILLC
+1 MVVLLISLILLC
-13 PLAAFAIFGLLSL
+13 PLAAFAIFGLLGL
-26 AKLRFPRQDY
+26 AKRSFPRQDY
-36 LSTAAMLIGLVCSL
+36 LSTAAMLIALVCSL

-57 PEPAPHTV
+57 PDPAPHTV
-65 EWISLG
+65 QWLSLG

-94 VSSLVHIFSIGYMHG
+94 VSSLVHIFSMGYMHG
-109 DARYPRFF
+109 DPRYPRFF

-175 VGDIGMF
+175 VGDVGMF

-192 RTLSLYG
+192 DTLSLYG
-199 EGGIFALAASLT
+199 EGGIFALAAAQLS

-227 GAIGK
+227 GAVGK

-282 VIAYVGGITALIAA
+282 VIAYIGGITAIVAA

-302 FDIKRVLAYSTIS
+302 FDIKRVLAYSTVS
-315 QLGYMMLGIGAGS
+315 QLGYMMLGIGVGS

-361 AHHSGDEHA
+361 GHG
-370 SHDSG
+370 HDDDHG
-375 HEHGDHGVADG
+375 HEHDANHDSEG
-386 VAGAP
+386 
-391 QSGETTL
+391 L
-398 SGSDIPADQDMR
+398 LGSEIPADQDMR
-410 NMGGLRRKMPIT
+410 NMGGLRHKMPIT
-422 FATMLIATLSISGVP
+422 FITMLIATLSISGVP
-437 FIFSGFWSKDAILGG
+437 FIFSGFWSKDAILAG
-452 VLERAMEWGSVH
+452 VLGRAMEWNSVH
-464 HYILFGIALFAAGI
+464 HYLLFGMALCAAGI

-505 ESPKVMTV
+505 ESPKTMTV
-513 PLIVLALLSFP
+513 PLLVLAVLSFP
-524 VVNILWFNDA
+524 VVNTFWFNAD
-534 YVTPPAQPHL
+534 YVKPPEQPHL
-544 HAPQHA
+544 HAPAHA
-550 GIIDDSIVTETQQ
+550 YVPPDS
-563 REKVAGAPQSGE
+563 KVGE
-575 TTLFAFGFSK
+575 ASLTL
-585 APTSFFGISEAVA
+585 SFFGISEAVA
-598 AEEGEHDTH
+598 AEEGADDTH
-607 AEEGHH
+607 GAHGDDGHH
-613 SPAHKIAMV
+613 GHHGPAHTIAMV
-622 LSICV
+622 LSIIV
-627 AGLGILFSWLFYHK
+627 AGLGILLSWLFYH
-641 RTLSAES
+641 RRRLSAES
-648 VATSFRPLYNLFWHK
+648 VATTFRPLYTLFWHK

-674 VALTVW
+674 VAATVW
-680 KARLFAQF
+680 KSRLFAQF
-688 DGSVVDGI
+688 DGTIVDGI
-696 VNGVGRLTRDILAAF
+696 VNGVGTVTRDMLAVF
-711 IGFFDNRVVDGTV
+711 VGVFDNRIVDGLV
-724 NRVAQVTWAV
+724 NRVAEVTWSI
-734 GGRIRRIQTGAIQ
+734 GGRVRRIQTGAIQ

>member
-1 MVIPLISLILLC
+1 MVVPLISLILLC
-13 PLAAFAIFGLLSL
+13 PLAAFAIFGLLGL
-26 AKLRFPRQDY
+26 ANRRFPRQDY
-36 LSTAAMLIGLVCSL
+36 LSTAAMLVGLACSFL
-50 LLLQEVV
+50 LLREVV
-57 PEPAPHTV
+57 PNPEAHTV
-65 EWISLG
+65 NWISLG
-71 SVTFSMGFY
+71 GVTFSMGFY
-80 LDSVTAIMLIVVTL
+80 LDSVTVIMLIVVTL
-94 VSSLVHIFSIGYMHG
+94 VSSLVHIFSMGYMHG
-109 DARYPRFF
+109 DPRYPRFF
-117 AFLSLFSFSMLF
+117 AYLSLFSFSMLF

-153 IGFWFEKDSAA
+153 IGFWFEKDAAA

-175 VGDIGMF
+175 VGDVGMF
-182 IGMMMLFTKF
+182 VGMMMLFTKF
-192 RTLSLYG
+192 KTLSLYG
-199 EGGIFALAASLT
+199 EGGIFALAANLN

-232 SAQVPLHTWLPDAM
+232 SAQMPLHTWLPDAM

-282 VIAYVGGITALIAA
+282 VIAYVGGITALVAA

-315 QLGYMMLGIGAGS
+315 QLGYMMLAIGAGS

-361 AHHSGDEHA
+361 AHAHDDEHNHVHEHGED
-370 SHDSG
+370 HDSG
-375 HEHGDHGVADG
+375 HV
-386 VAGAP
+386 
-391 QSGETTL
+391 L
-398 SGSDIPADQDMR
+398 GSEIPPDQDMR
-410 NMGGLRRKMPIT
+410 NMGGLRHKMPIT
-422 FATMLIATLSISGVP
+422 FITMLIATLSISGVP

-452 VLERAMEWGSVH
+452 VLGRAMEWSSVH
-464 HYILFGIALFAAGI
+464 HYILFIMALSAAGI

-494 PRNQEMHDMAH
+494 PRNQEMHNMAH
-505 ESPKVMTV
+505 ESPKSMTV
-513 PLIVLALLSFP
+513 PLLILAALSLP
-524 VVNILWFNDA
+524 VVNILWFNEA
-534 YVTPPAQPHL
+534 YVKPPPQPHL

-550 GIIDDSIVTETQQ
+550 YLAPDSKTGGTG
-563 REKVAGAPQSGE
+563 VALS
-575 TTLFAFGFSK
+575 L
-585 APTSFFGISEAVA
+585 FGISEAVA
-598 AEEGEHDTH
+598 AEEEGGHNTH
-607 AEEGHH
+607 ADDGHH
-613 SPAHKIAMV
+613 GHGPAHTIAMV
-622 LSICV
+622 LSIIV
-627 AGLGILFSWLFYHK
+627 AGLGIFLSWLFYHR

-648 VATSFRPLYNLFWHK
+648 VATTCRPLYNLFWHK
-663 YYFDEFYNGVL
+663 YYFDEFYDGVL

-696 VNGVGRLTRDILAAF
+696 VNGVGVVTRDILAAF
-711 IGFFDNRVVDGTV
+711 VGFFDNRVVDGLV
-724 NRVAQVTWAV
+724 NSVAQVTWAV

-753 LAGIVLLILIFRAL
+753 LAGIVLLILIFRTL

>member
-1 MVIPLISLILLC
+1 
-13 PLAAFAIFGLLSL
+13 
-26 AKLRFPRQDY
+26 
-36 LSTAAMLIGLVCSL
+36 
-50 LLLQEVV
+50 
-57 PEPAPHTV
+57 
-65 EWISLG
+65 
-71 SVTFSMGFY
+71 
-80 LDSVTAIMLIVVTL
+80 
-94 VSSLVHIFSIGYMHG
+94 
-109 DARYPRFF
+109 
-117 AFLSLFSFSMLF
+117 MLF

-175 VGDIGMF
+175 VGDVGMF

-192 RTLSLYG
+192 KTLSLYG
-199 EGGIFALAASLT
+199 EGGIFALAASLN
-211 TGDMVWLSI
+211 TGDLVWLSI

-282 VIAYVGGITALIAA
+282 VIAYIGGITALIAA

-315 QLGYMMLGIGAGS
+315 QLGYMMLGIGVGS

-361 AHHSGDEHA
+361 AHDDHDEHDHA
-370 SHDSG
+370 
-375 HEHGDHGVADG
+375 HGNQDLVHAHG
-386 VAGAP
+386 
-391 QSGETTL
+391 SE
-398 SGSDIPADQDMR
+398 IPPDQDMR
-410 NMGGLRRKMPIT
+410 NMGGLRHKMPIT
-422 FATMLIATLSISGVP
+422 FVTMLIATLSISGVP
-437 FIFSGFWSKDAILGG
+437 FVFSGFWSKDAILGG
-452 VLERAMEWGSVH
+452 VLGRAMEWNSVH
-464 HYILFGIALFAAGI
+464 HYLLFGIALCAAGI

-505 ESPKVMTV
+505 ESPKSMTV
-513 PLIVLALLSFP
+513 PLLILAVLSLP
-524 VVNILWFNDA
+524 IVNILWFNDS
-534 YVTPPAQPHL
+534 YIKPPEQPHL

-550 GIIDDSIVTETQQ
+550 YVSPDSKTDTAGI
-563 REKVAGAPQSGE
+563 
-575 TTLFAFGFSK
+575 TLSLFGV
-585 APTSFFGISEAVA
+585 SEAVA
-598 AEEGEHDTH
+598 AEESGHDTH
-607 AEEGHH
+607 GAHADDAHHGHH
-613 SPAHKIAMV
+613 GPAHTIAMV
-622 LSICV
+622 LSILV
-627 AGLGILFSWLFYHK
+627 AGLGILLSWMFYH
-641 RTLSAES
+641 RRSLSAES
-648 VATSFRPLYNLFWHK
+648 VATTFRPLYNLFWHK
-663 YYFDEFYNGVL
+663 YYFDEFYDGVL

-688 DGSVVDGI
+688 DGTIVDGI
-696 VNGVGRLTRDILAAF
+696 VNGVGKVTRDFLAVF
-711 IGFFDNRVVDGTV
+711 VGIFDNRVVDGLV
-724 NRVAQVTWAV
+724 NRVAEVTWAI
-734 GGRIRRIQTGAIQ
+734 GGRVRRIQTGAIQ

>member
-1 MVIPLISLILLC
+1 MVVPLISIILLA
-13 PLAAFAIFGLLSL
+13 PLAAFAIFALFGL
-26 AKLRFPRQDY
+26 AKRSFPRQDI
-36 LSTAAMLIGLVCSL
+36 LSTAAMLVALGCSL
-50 LLLQEVV
+50 YLLNEVV
-57 PEPAPHTV
+57 PKPDPLTI

-71 SVTFSMGFY
+71 SITLSMGFY
-80 LDSVTAIMLIVVTL
+80 LDSVTVIMLIVVTL

-109 DARYPRFF
+109 DPRYPRFF

-182 IGMMMLFTKF
+182 IGMMMLFKEF
-192 RTLSLYG
+192 GTLSLYG
-199 EGGIFALAASLT
+199 TDGIFEAVRTLEA
-211 TGDMVWLSI
+211 GQIVWLSV

-227 GAIGK
+227 GAVGK

-258 ATMVAAGVYLTAR
+258 ATMVAAGVYLVAR
-271 MFPILTETSSL
+271 MFPILTTSSSL
-282 VIAYVGGITALIAA
+282 VIAYVGGITAIVAA

-302 FDIKRVLAYSTIS
+302 FDIKRVLAYSTVS
-315 QLGYMMLGIGAGS
+315 QLGFMMLALGAGS

-352 VIHAFHAMH
+352 VIHAFHAFH
-361 AHHSGDEHA
+361 AHHNEGHADEEEHE
-370 SHDSG
+370 HDNHSLV
-375 HEHGDHGVADG
+375 HEHG
-386 VAGAP
+386 
-391 QSGETTL
+391 SE
-398 SGSDIPADQDMR
+398 IPPDQDMR
-410 NMGGLRRKMPIT
+410 NMGGLRKKMPLT
-422 FATMLIATLSISGVP
+422 FWTMLIATLSISGVP
-437 FIFSGFWSKDAILGG
+437 FLFSGFWSKDKILAG
-452 VLERAMEWGSVH
+452 VLGRAMEWNSVH
-464 HYILFGIALFAAGI
+464 HYILFGVALLAAGI

-494 PRNQEMHDMAH
+494 PRNQEMHAMAH
-505 ESPKVMTV
+505 ESPWVMVV
-513 PLIVLALLSFP
+513 PLMILAVLSFP
-524 VVNILWFNDA
+524 IVNTIWFNKD
-534 YVTPPAQPHL
+534 YIKPPDQYHIQS
-544 HAPQHA
+544 PQHA
-550 GIIDDSIVTETQQ
+550 YISPDTKTGDANFDFSI
-563 REKVAGAPQSGE
+563 
-575 TTLFAFGFSK
+575 
-585 APTSFFGISEAVA
+585 FGISEAHA
-598 AEEGEHDTH
+598 AEEDDGKN
-607 AEEGHH
+607 AEKADDAYHKYKL
-613 SPAHKIAMV
+613 AHNIAMV

-627 AGLGILFSWLFYHK
+627 AGLGILLSWLFYHK
-641 RTLSAES
+641 RRFSAEF
-648 VATSFRPLYNLFWHK
+648 VATSFRPVYNLFWNK

-680 KARLFAQF
+680 KSRLFAKF
-688 DGSVVDGI
+688 DLSIIDGT
-696 VNGVGRLTRDILAAF
+696 VNGVATITRTVFAAF
-711 IGFFDNRVVDGTV
+711 IGFFDNRIIDGIV
-724 NRVAQVTWAV
+724 NRVAKVIWSA

-753 LAGIVLLILIFRAL
+753 LGGIVLIILIFRAL

>member
-1 MVIPLISLILLC
+1 MVVPLISIILLC
-13 PLAAFAIFGLLSL
+13 PLAAFAFFGFLGL
-26 AKLRFPRQDY
+26 ANRRFPRQDY
-36 LSTAAMLIGLVCSL
+36 LSTAAMLIALACSFL
-50 LLLQEVV
+50 LLREVV
-57 PEPAPHTV
+57 PSPEAHTV
-65 EWISLG
+65 DWLSLG
-71 SVTFSMGFY
+71 GVTFSMGFY
-80 LDSVTAIMLIVVTL
+80 LDSVTVIMLIVVTL
-94 VSSLVHIFSIGYMHG
+94 VSSLVHIFSMGYMHG
-109 DARYPRFF
+109 DPRYPRFF
-117 AFLSLFSFSMLF
+117 AYLSLFSFSMLF

-175 VGDIGMF
+175 VGDVGMF

-192 RTLSLYG
+192 QTLSLYG
-199 EGGIFALAASLT
+199 EGGIFALAANLN
-211 TGDMVWLSI
+211 TGDMMWLSI

-232 SAQVPLHTWLPDAM
+232 SAQMPLHTWLPDAM

-282 VIAYVGGITALIAA
+282 VIAYVGGITALVAA

-315 QLGYMMLGIGAGS
+315 QLGYMMLAIGAGS

-361 AHHSGDEHA
+361 AHAHDDEHE
-370 SHDSG
+370 
-375 HEHGDHGVADG
+375 HEHEHEHDEEHI
-386 VAGAP
+386 
-391 QSGETTL
+391 L
-398 SGSDIPADQDMR
+398 GSEIPPDQDMR
-410 NMGGLRRKMPIT
+410 NMGGLRHKMPIT
-422 FATMLIATLSISGVP
+422 FITMLIATLSISGVP

-452 VLERAMEWGSVH
+452 VLGRAMEWNSAH
-464 HYILFGIALFAAGI
+464 HYILFGMALCAAGI

-484 RLIFMTFFGE
+484 RLVFMTFFGE

-505 ESPKVMTV
+505 ESPRSMTV
-513 PLIVLALLSFP
+513 PLLILAALSLP
-524 VVNILWFNDA
+524 VVNILWFNDT
-534 YVTPPAQPHL
+534 YVKPPPQPHL

-550 GIIDDSIVTETQQ
+550 YISPDSNTGGKGYTV
-563 REKVAGAPQSGE
+563 S
-575 TTLFAFGFSK
+575 LFGV
-585 APTSFFGISEAVA
+585 SEAVA
-598 AEEGEHDTH
+598 AEEEGGHGTDGTH
-607 AEEGHH
+607 ADDGHH
-613 SPAHKIAMV
+613 GHGPAHTIAMV
-622 LSICV
+622 LSILV
-627 AGLGILFSWLFYHK
+627 AGLGIFLSWLFYHR

-648 VATSFRPLYNLFWHK
+648 VATTCRPLYNLFWHK
-663 YYFDEFYNGVL
+663 YYFDEFYDGVL

-688 DGSVVDGI
+688 DASVVDGI
-696 VNGVGRLTRDILAAF
+696 VNGVGVVTRDILAAF
-711 IGFFDNRVVDGTV
+711 TGAFDNRVVDGIV
-724 NRVAQVTWAV
+724 NRVAQVTWAI

>member
-1 MVIPLISLILLC
+1 MVVPLISIILLC
-13 PLAAFAIFGLLSL
+13 PLAAFAIFGLLGL
-26 AKLRFPRQDY
+26 ANRRFPRQDY
-36 LSTAAMLIGLVCSL
+36 LSTAAMLIALVCSFL
-50 LLLQEVV
+50 LLREVV
-57 PEPAPHTV
+57 PSPKAHTV
-65 EWISLG
+65 DWLSLG
-71 SVTFSMGFY
+71 GVTFSMGFY
-80 LDSVTAIMLIVVTL
+80 LDSVTVIMLIVVTL
-94 VSSLVHIFSIGYMHG
+94 VSSLVHIFSMGYMHG
-109 DARYPRFF
+109 DPRYPRFF
-117 AFLSLFSFSMLF
+117 AYLSLFSFSMLF

-175 VGDIGMF
+175 VGDVGMF
-182 IGMMMLFTKF
+182 VGMMMLFTQF
-192 RTLSLYG
+192 DTLSLYG
-199 EGGIFALAASLT
+199 EGGIFAKAADLN
-211 TGDMVWLSI
+211 TGQMVWLSI

-232 SAQVPLHTWLPDAM
+232 SAQMPLHTWLPDAM

-282 VIAYVGGITALIAA
+282 VIAYVGGITALVAA

-315 QLGYMMLGIGAGS
+315 QLGYMMLAIGAGS

-361 AHHSGDEHA
+361 AHGHDDEQDHEHA
-370 SHDSG
+370 DG
-375 HEHGDHGVADG
+375 EEHIL
-386 VAGAP
+386 GA
-391 QSGETTL
+391 E
-398 SGSDIPADQDMR
+398 IPPDQDMR
-410 NMGGLRRKMPIT
+410 NMGGLRHKMPIT
-422 FATMLIATLSISGVP
+422 FITMLIATLSISGVP
-437 FIFSGFWSKDAILGG
+437 FIFSGFWSKDKILAG
-452 VLERAMEWGSVH
+452 VLGRAMEWNSAH
-464 HYILFGIALFAAGI
+464 HYILFIIALSAAGI

-505 ESPKVMTV
+505 ESPRSMTV
-513 PLIVLALLSFP
+513 PLIVLAILSFP
-524 VVNILWFNDA
+524 AVNTLWFNKD
-534 YVTPPAQPHL
+534 YVKPPPQPHL

-550 GIIDDSIVTETQQ
+550 YLSPDSKTDGQGIVLS
-563 REKVAGAPQSGE
+563 
-575 TTLFAFGFSK
+575 LFGV
-585 APTSFFGISEAVA
+585 SEAVA
-598 AEEGEHDTH
+598 AEEEGGQGTH
-607 AEEGHH
+607 ADNGHH
-613 SPAHKIAMV
+613 GHGPAHTIAMV
-622 LSICV
+622 LSIIV
-627 AGLGILFSWLFYHK
+627 AGFGIFLSWLFYHR

-648 VATSFRPLYNLFWHK
+648 VATTFRPIYNLFWHK
-663 YYFDEFYNGVL
+663 YYFDEFYDGVL

-696 VNGVGRLTRDILAAF
+696 VNGVGVVTRDILAAF
-711 IGFFDNRVVDGTV
+711 VGFFDNRVVDGFV

>member
-1 MVIPLISLILLC
+1 MTVSLISLILLC
-13 PLAAFAIFGLLSL
+13 PLAAFAVFGLLGL
-26 AKLRFPRQDY
+26 VNRRFPRQDY
-36 LSTAAMLIGLVCSL
+36 LSTAAMLIALACSFL
-50 LLLQEVV
+50 LLREVV
-57 PEPAPHTV
+57 PKPEAHTV
-65 EWISLG
+65 NWISLG
-71 SVTFSMGFY
+71 NVTFSMGFY

-94 VSSLVHIFSIGYMHG
+94 VSSLVHIFSMGYMHG
-109 DARYPRFF
+109 DPRYPRFF
-117 AFLSLFSFSMLF
+117 AYLSLFSFSMLF

-175 VGDIGMF
+175 VGDVGMF
-182 IGMMMLFTKF
+182 IGMMMLFAKF
-192 RTLSLYG
+192 KTLSLYG
-199 EGGIFALAASLT
+199 EGGIFALSASQLT

-232 SAQVPLHTWLPDAM
+232 SAQMPLHTWLPDAM

-282 VIAYVGGITALIAA
+282 VIAYVGGITALVAA

-315 QLGYMMLGIGAGS
+315 QLGYMMLAIGAGS

-361 AHHSGDEHA
+361 AHGHDDEHEHDDSEA
-370 SHDSG
+370 HEHTHDQGDSDAHGHEHSEDADSG
-375 HEHGDHGVADG
+375 HI
-386 VAGAP
+386 
-391 QSGETTL
+391 L
-398 SGSDIPADQDMR
+398 GSEIPPDQDMR
-410 NMGGLRRKMPIT
+410 NMGGLRHKMPIT
-422 FATMLIATLSISGVP
+422 FITMLIATLSISGVP
-437 FIFSGFWSKDAILGG
+437 FIFSGFWSKDAILAG
-452 VLERAMEWGSVH
+452 VLGRAMEWNSVH
-464 HYILFGIALFAAGI
+464 HYILFIMALSAAGI

-505 ESPKVMTV
+505 ESPLSMTV
-513 PLIVLALLSFP
+513 PLLVLAVLSLP
-524 VVNILWFNDA
+524 VVNTLWFNAD
-534 YVTPPAQPHL
+534 YVEPPPQPHL
-544 HAPQHA
+544 HAPTHA
-550 GIIDDSIVTETQQ
+550 YI
-563 REKVAGAPQSGE
+563 APDTKTGRTGLALS
-575 TTLFAFGFSK
+575 LFGV
-585 APTSFFGISEAVA
+585 SEAVA
-598 AEEGEHDTH
+598 AEEDAGHGTQDAH
-607 AEEGHH
+607 ADDGHH
-613 SPAHKIAMV
+613 GHGPAHTIAMV

-627 AGLGILFSWLFYHK
+627 AGLGILLSWLFYHR

-648 VATSFRPLYNLFWHK
+648 VTTTFRPIYNLFWHK
-663 YYFDEFYNGVL
+663 YYFDEFYDGVL

-696 VNGVGRLTRDILAAF
+696 VNGVGVVTRDILAAF
-711 IGFFDNRVVDGTV
+711 VGFFDNRVVDGLV